1 MWIST
6 VPSANKSV
14 LRFAVPTTT
23 PLSVMF
29 TIPLVNPSPVVRSV
43 TLTLTVILPAVAL
56 ITSAVTL
63 LSRWATLKFNVV
75 LVSLYVLSPGYEI
88 VISLSPTSSGTVIL
102 PSTIG
107 TSTGSLEPGRVTF
120 TAVIGISSP
129 VTGSVRFTLM
139 VTLPW
144 VAFTTSVIN
153 SEALPSITILPKSL
167 LLSVKFSL
175 PSKFA
180 TKL

>member
-1 MWIST
+1 MFVWIST

-63 LSRWATLKFNVV
+63 LSRC
-75 LVSLYVLSPGYEI
+75 
-88 VISLSPTSSGTVIL
+88 
-102 PSTIG
+102 
-107 TSTGSLEPGRVTF
+107 
-120 TAVIGISSP
+120 
-129 VTGSVRFTLM
+129 
-139 VTLPW
+139 
-144 VAFTTSVIN
+144 
-153 SEALPSITILPKSL
+153 
-167 LLSVKFSL
+167 LSVKAYVS
-175 PSKFA
+175 SSGS
-180 TKL
+180 